1 MDSSREEQQMHTT
14 LPVTIPKKADYQQG
28 LKQNFFNPSKDS
40 PPNVFLLNLTARL
53 NDYYEPPQV
62 PSGDISDS

>member
-1 MDSSREEQQMHTT
+1 MDPSQEEQPTRST
-14 LPVTIPKKADYQQG
+14 LPVMIPKKADYQQG

-53 NDYYEPPQV
+53 NDYYEPPQA
-62 PSGDISDS
+62 PSNNISDS

>member
-1 MDSSREEQQMHTT
+1 MDPSQEEQPARSTQ
-14 LPVTIPKKADYQQG
+14 PVMIPKKADYQQG

-53 NDYYEPPQV
+53 NDYYEPPQA